1 MSTVTQA
8 GPDFN
13 YLGNPEV
20 SLVAMGARNSVDGRR
35 AWVMEFEGTQTGIDN
50 YRATLPATGQDI
62 SVQFVPGGKSRM
74 TVVYGDNPSGFE
86 TPVEEWSYEEVPT
99 QPSIWTNPDVAPIIR
114 TTPAKKK
121 LIEAALISDTPVDPF
136 GPSSA
141 SPDAVLSAVFKL
153 GLDGAT
159 AWETHR
165 PIVRRVRS
173 YVGDS
178 ITRSTLTLT
187 STVYSRASLI
197 SSFSIP
203 SAFQP
208 LIPANPSWTA
218 PSGSTWGWR
227 KGPRRAGYNK
237 GTGRF
242 DEEYI
247 FEGNFW
253 VDALYTFI

>member
-8 GPDFN
+8 GTDFN
-13 YLGNPEV
+13 YLGNPNV

-62 SVQFVPGGKSRM
+62 SVQFLPGGKSRM
-74 TVVYGDNPSGFE
+74 TVVYGDNPGGAE

-99 QPSIWTNPDVAPIIR
+99 QPSIWTAPLVAAIIR
-114 TTPAKKK
+114 TTPSKKK
-121 LIEAALISDTPVDPF
+121 AIETALASDSPVNPDS
-136 GPSSA
+136 G
-141 SPDAVLSAVFKL
+141 DAVLTGVFNL
-153 GLDGAT
+153 GLDGVNS
-159 AWETHR
+159 WESHR
-165 PIVRRVRS
+165 PLVRRTRS

-178 ITRSTLTLT
+178 ITRATLTLT
-187 STVYSRASLI
+187 STVYSRGSLI
-197 SSFSIP
+197 SAFSIP

-208 LIPANPSWTA
+208 LIPADPSWTA

-253 VDALYTFI
+253 VNGLYTFV